1 MNRFNKVD
9 IPTIV
14 IERLQ
19 CKFAHYVA
27 INYFLVISS
36 VDNIEDEFP
45 LKKLSK
51 YNQSCRFEWQAPAEC
66 KKSWKI
72 LNGFKTRLGRFRRYD
87 SEASR

>member
-14 IERLQ
+14 IQRLQ
-19 CKFAHYVA
+19 CKSAHFAA
-27 INYFLVISS
+27 INYFFVISS
-36 VDNIEDEFP
+36 VDNIEDKF
-45 LKKLSK
+45 KKLSK
-51 YNQSCRFEWQAPAEC
+51 YNRSCKFEWQALAEC